1 MSALKGLLLR
11 RGSLAPSP
19 FWACLCL
26 MFFVFAAPI
35 VSAGESVIFV
45 EDSQKSIALG
55 PSLEYL
61 EDKDGSLTIDDLVA
75 GKVDDQWFKI
85 EGSRAS
91 FGFSPSVYW
100 MKGRFNFVSR
110 RNGQLL
116 SDRWLMF
123 DYVLHDYIDVYV
135 VAPHGQL
142 LHYPL
147 GDQRDFSNNPFDSP
161 HFIAPLTLTK
171 GDITDVYIRI
181 ESGGAKLL
189 GVSLHNFTALTNAI
203 SDARMRNGL
212 FYGVMIIMVLYNL
225 LIYISIGDRTYLYY
239 VLGITSFGL
248 TQASLDGIPWQYQLF
263 DDPHWNNQIVP
274 LLMSSTWIFLL
285 AFSRSLLDVAKLA
298 PLLDMTIKFMAV
310 VFFWSACL
318 SFLLDYSEIVQLNSR
333 LTLLY
338 AILLSGIGLHLWRRG
353 HRQGR
358 YYVFAWSAYMVG
370 VLSQILYVFGA
381 ISNNAFVENGA
392 SWGGF
397 ANVLLL
403 SLALADRINTQKR
416 ETEEA
421 RQRALDAK
429 QEAEQANATSL
440 ANMNKFKNLF
450 DNAAEGIFQCS
461 MDGRFLTL
469 NPAYS
474 AIFGYE
480 SPEAMKAAIESIGDQ
495 CFKNPD
501 DYDAIV
507 QILLKLG
514 RIADIEAECVRQDG
528 STFWCTS
535 SVSLVR
541 DSDGNALYFEG
552 FLIDITEK
560 KEKEMALRDRE
571 AAQASAQAKSEFLAN
586 MSHEIRTPMNAIIG
600 FAALSQKTN
609 LNPQQRDYIRKIESS
624 SKNLL
629 GIINDILDFSKIE
642 AGKLDLE
649 RVEFSFNDVIND
661 VVSMLCHKSAEKQIE
676 LVVSIQPGVP
686 LRLLGDPLRLEQILI
701 NLANNAIKFTDEG
714 EVVIRV
720 SDISRLDNKVQLQF
734 SVEDTGIGIS
744 KEQQQRLFK
753 PFSQADGSTTR
764 KYGGTGLGL
773 TISKQ
778 LVELMDGDIWVTSE
792 ANKGSKFQ
800 FNAWFGE
807 PVARDGMPNSVY
819 ESKELKGLRV
829 LLIDDKD
836 SGQEALVE
844 ILTSFECQTRW
855 VQPDYTLID
864 KLREEVKSTSYDL
877 VVIDRQ
883 LAAMSSI
890 DAALGVRGLT
900 YFADVP
906 IIVMSLSNEDKN
918 MEEITEYGFVC
929 MVKPV
934 TPSVMLDA
942 IQDIFGYTGPRA
954 SRRTTAEDDERV
966 LKILRGARVLLV
978 EDTPFNQEIA
988 TEFLRQVSI
997 DVVIASNGMEAVD
1010 ILENETFDA
1019 IIMDCQMPVM
1029 DGFEATRRIRHQ
1041 LGLVDLP
1048 IIAMTANA
1056 MKGDKLKC
1064 LKAGMSDYISKPVVP
1079 AKLYAV
1085 LAHWLSP
1092 RARLQASEQSLLAEL
1107 GDASAVDAEQRVDFS
1122 EVLEAEESSP
1132 VQTLQEAVKQV
1143 RSQKSDTQAKEKS
1156 LPADGESEYS
1166 IPIVEPDAAD
1176 IEQLEQVGSS
1186 IETNAE
1192 TKAETNTETEVETE
1206 VATKTEADMIEPES
1220 AGSPDHRVHVIDID
1234 EALVNMGGSRELL
1247 DRMLQSFRKEQADSL
1262 DELIA
1267 SFDAGDKNSAHRQ
1280 AHTLK
1285 GIAASICAHELRHSM
1300 AELEEALERG
1310 AIDTRIEQLFCE
1322 ADNAFKQVMAYIDN
1336 LKEDA

>member
-1 MSALKGLLLR
+1 VSLFASALKRLLLQ
-11 RGSLAPSP
+11 RGLFASSSR
-19 FWACLCL
+19 WACLCL
-26 MFFVFAAPI
+26 AFIAFVVPLA
-35 VSAGESVIFV
+35 SAGEGVIFV
-45 EDSQKSIALG
+45 EDAQNSFVLG
-55 PSLEYL
+55 QSLSYL
-61 EDKDGSLTIDDLVA
+61 EDKDGSLTIDDLLA
-75 GKVDDQWFKI
+75 EKQETEWFNI
-85 EGSRAS
+85 TADRAN

-100 MKGRFNFVSR
+100 MKGRLNFVPR
-110 RNGQLL
+110 RTHQTT
-116 SDRWLMF
+116 SEWWLMF
-123 DYVLHDYIDVYV
+123 DYVLHDYIDIYV
-135 VAPHGQL
+135 VSANGQR
-142 LHYPL
+142 LHYSL
-147 GDQRDFSNNPFDSP
+147 GDQRDFANNPFNSP
-161 HFIAPLTLTK
+161 HSIAPITLNK
-171 GDITDVYIRI
+171 GEITEVYFRI

-189 GVSLHNFTALTNAI
+189 GVSLHNFQALTDAV
-203 SDARMRNGL
+203 SEARMRNGL

-225 LIYISIGDRTYLYY
+225 FIFLSIGDRTYLYY

-248 TQASLDGIPWQYQLF
+248 TQASLDGLPWQYQLF

-274 LLMSSTWIFLL
+274 LLMSATWIFLL
-285 AFSRSLLDVAKLA
+285 AFSRSLLDVAKRA
-298 PLLDMTIKFMAV
+298 PLLDATIKFMAV
-310 VFFWSACL
+310 VFLWSGCL
-318 SFLLDYSEIVQLNSR
+318 SFLLEYSDMVQLNSR
-333 LTLLY
+333 LTLFY
-338 AILLSGIGLHLWRRG
+338 AILLSAIGMHLWRRG
-353 HRQGR
+353 HRPGR
-358 YYVFAWSAYMVG
+358 YYVFAWTAYMLG
-370 VLSQILYVFGA
+370 VFAQILYVFGA
-381 ISNNAFVENGA
+381 IAHNDFVQNGA

-416 ETEEA
+416 ETEDA

-429 QEAEQANATSL
+429 QEAEQATASSV
-440 ANMNKFKNLF
+440 ANLNKFKNLF

-461 MDGRFLTL
+461 MEGRFLTL
-469 NPAYS
+469 NPAFS
-474 AIFGYE
+474 SIFGYA
-480 SPEAMKAAIESIGDQ
+480 SPDAMKEAVEDVGAQ
-495 CFKNPD
+495 CFKNPA

-514 RIADIEAECVRQDG
+514 RVTDIETECIRLDG

-535 SVSLVR
+535 SASLVR
-541 DSDGNALYFEG
+541 DDDGDPKYFEG

-560 KEKEMALRDRE
+560 KEKEIALRDRE
-571 AAQASAQAKSEFLAN
+571 AAEASAQAKSEFLAN

-661 VVSMLCHKSAEKQIE
+661 IVSMLCHKAAEKQIE

-720 SDISRLDNKVQLQF
+720 SDISHLDNKVQLQF

-918 MEEITEYGFVC
+918 MEEITEYGFVG

-1143 RSQKSDTQAKEKS
+1143 RSQKSDTQAKDKS
-1156 LPADGESEYS
+1156 LPVDGESEYS

-1176 IEQLEQVGSS
+1176 IEQLEQVGSN
-1186 IETNAE
+1186 IE
-1192 TKAETNTETEVETE
+1192 TKAETNAETEVETE
-1206 VATKTEADMIEPES
+1206 VETKTEADMIEPES